1 MQNRWNLA
9 VVINVALFHY
19 RFLST
24 SEIQGLDLL
33 ANLACHAEDTKAGL
47 NENHW
52 TSLTQQGRIALERA
66 QDKTKRVSDVHMFPS
81 SSPDKASE
89 TVPSVEETNEDEFSQ
104 LDSKRRKLDPG
115 VSVGSPVSGQS
126 GWPSQRCHLSDSNR
140 LTNAHVRESLK
151 VEEQDSQ
158 FLVIRDVVFDT
169 STQDR
174 SRDTNS
180 ESQPEKDEL
189 LPTRKVRQVIV
200 DSKFWAWISITWSL
214 LEHELS
220 DQMKRHVE
228 SRHGKLIH
236 HLPLDT
242 ALGADEEQTIE
253 GFKYDLHLRKRLA
266 DLIVFLWAV
275 NHQVL
280 SILGTKKRFM
290 IPHSSSDSCG
300 KTILLQED
308 LDISRLAVMI
318 LGCYYK
324 NQNIEKWSF
333 LFKVDERFLIYL
345 LNKSTELFHRDSLKA
360 KKSKS
365 FGSFKTYQIVPWKT
379 QMKPE
384 LKLLNLELGHR
395 NIADFKSWGSSC
407 CTKNAAD
414 VAQAFSKAP
423 YQAKAKVKNDPQS
436 FESTSIRVQWTTAE
450 QSVSLHHTQI
460 YNDIHPR
467 NPISDSRST
476 ARTDASTLHTQTMPL
491 NSDPSTSTLIGV
503 GISVA
508 GNLMIS
514 VALNVQKLAHQRLEP
529 SEPRPA
535 KKPSEA
541 TPLMIDEP
549 QELHAPPT
557 DLESPRSVSPA
568 SSSSS
573 RAQSYQPNDLAY
585 LSSPLWWLGFV
596 IMSTGEL
603 GNFVSYGFAP
613 ASVVAPL
620 GTVALVGNCVAAPVL
635 LGERF
640 KKRDWLGI
648 GLVIIGTITIVLSSP
663 RTSEALSPDQL
674 ARAIRQLGFILY
686 AALCL
691 SAILLL
697 ICLSSTQW
705 ANRFIGIDVGLC
717 AISGGFTVLSTK
729 AFSSLLN
736 VLFLDCFHYSITWI
750 MLAVML
756 VTAVLQIVFLNRAL
770 QRFDSKASL
779 HQLN

>member
-1 MQNRWNLA
+1 
-9 VVINVALFHY
+9 
-19 RFLST
+19 
-24 SEIQGLDLL
+24 
-33 ANLACHAEDTKAGL
+33 
-47 NENHW
+47 
-52 TSLTQQGRIALERA
+52 
-66 QDKTKRVSDVHMFPS
+66 MFPS
-81 SSPDKASE
+81 ISPDKAAE
-89 TVPSVEETNEDEFSQ
+89 IVPSVEETNEDEFSQ

-140 LTNAHVRESLK
+140 LTNAHVREVGHVLGKDSASQNAVIDKNLSGRKSDPAIGSHSGNVNKINIASKSLK

-280 SILGTKKRFM
+280 SILGTSVADPRYLKEQRTLRNWFMRFIKRCKGRYSLAKTEKNAYHQDESEKCLEEREIYQKITETIYSTSDMNAYRVYQEGLTIKPIFIPKPKIIRNETAVQVLGYYYKIINKRKWLYVFGDYENFIVQVASFGKKAKESKPLELKSNDSTQEHSVLIPWKSSCSPGLLNSIKHKFNHEPMANFEDYVKPIFQGITPNIFTHQEVFEPKNTNEGAWAWISRIQLHKINRFDKLFQPVSDSIITKIRSCLCIYLKNHSSQDTQQIQGKSDGECLRLFSKVFDLLWNLNRQVLESFACEPNEEEYINEQKSVQLFFLSCIFERQGELAKIKREQGGEMTGIASKSQNEAVLKLIVNLLISDNRKKRFM
-290 IPHSSSDSCG
+290 IPHSSSDACG

-333 LFKVDERFLIYL
+333 LFKADERFLIYL

-395 NIADFKSWGSSC
+395 NIADFKSW
-407 CTKNAAD
+407 
-414 VAQAFSKAP
+414 VIP
-423 YQAKAKVKNDPQS
+423 YQEKD
-436 FESTSIRVQWTTAE
+436 T
-450 QSVSLHHTQI
+450 
-460 YNDIHPR
+460 
-467 NPISDSRST
+467 
-476 ARTDASTLHTQTMPL
+476 
-491 NSDPSTSTLIGV
+491 NS
-503 GISVA
+503 
-508 GNLMIS
+508 
-514 VALNVQKLAHQRLEP
+514 
-529 SEPRPA
+529 
-535 KKPSEA
+535 
-541 TPLMIDEP
+541 
-549 QELHAPPT
+549 
-557 DLESPRSVSPA
+557 
-568 SSSSS
+568 
-573 RAQSYQPNDLAY
+573 
-585 LSSPLWWLGFV
+585 
-596 IMSTGEL
+596 
-603 GNFVSYGFAP
+603 
-613 ASVVAPL
+613 
-620 GTVALVGNCVAAPVL
+620 
-635 LGERF
+635 
-640 KKRDWLGI
+640 
-648 GLVIIGTITIVLSSP
+648 
-663 RTSEALSPDQL
+663 
-674 ARAIRQLGFILY
+674 
-686 AALCL
+686 
-691 SAILLL
+691 
-697 ICLSSTQW
+697 
-705 ANRFIGIDVGLC
+705 
-717 AISGGFTVLSTK
+717 
-729 AFSSLLN
+729 
-736 VLFLDCFHYSITWI
+736 
-750 MLAVML
+750 
-756 VTAVLQIVFLNRAL
+756 
-770 QRFDSKASL
+770 
-779 HQLN
+779 